1 MLTGRPIRQP
11 DGQPITVPHGF
22 TDEYP
27 LAGTIIHT
35 SGNTNVPYKAS
46 ALDVA
51 HDHGLQTAL
60 MVARA
65 TLMTCAQSYDATNG
79 APDLVPPD
87 NGRNKIDH
95 VLVSELP
102 SSFIVDALLPVLTNA
117 SPCNYAF
124 LHFSD
129 LNLLGHNY
137 GWGSSNYFDTL
148 QTVDA
153 QLGRMLA
160 AIDQTPEL
168 AAPGQT
174 ALIVTADYGGQ
185 DSNHTAAELLPIYT
199 IPLIVWGGGFAP
211 GTDLYSV
218 FANRA
223 DPGTN
228 RLDYNAV
235 WQPLRNGD
243 TGNLALMLLG
253 LPPIPGSTMIPMF
266 PTHSPALS
274 VRPTDTGARLE
285 WTTAA
290 VGFTLETSDRIGAP
304 AVWQPITQGVVTNAN
319 EFIYD
324 LTPESGPR
332 FFRLGHH

>member
-1 MLTGRPIRQP
+1 M
-11 DGQPITVPHGF
+11 PHGF

-27 LAGTIIHT
+27 PAGTIIHT
-35 SGNTNVPYKAS
+35 SGNPNVPYKAS
-46 ALDVA
+46 VLDVA

-60 MVARA
+60 VLGRG
-65 TLMTCAQSYDATNG
+65 TLTTCAQSYDATNG

-95 VLVSELP
+95 AVVNDDF
-102 SSFIVDALLPVLTNA
+102 SSGIVDAFLPMITNA
-117 SPCNYAF
+117 TPCNYAF

-129 LNLLGHNY
+129 ANYNGHWY

-153 QLGRMLA
+153 QLGRILT

-199 IPLIVWGGGFAP
+199 IPIIVWGAGIAP
-211 GTDLYSV
+211 GTDLYTI

-228 RLDYNAV
+228 RLDYNAI

-243 TGNLALMLLG
+243 TGNLALTLLG
-253 LPPIPGSTMIPMF
+253 LPSIPGSTMIPMF
-266 PTHSPALS
+266 PTQSPALS
-274 VRPTDTGARLE
+274 VRPTDAGARLE

-290 VGFTLETSDRIGAP
+290 AGYTLQTSDRLDSA
-304 AVWQPITQGVVTNAN
+304 AVWLPVTQGIVTNAN
-319 EFIYD
+319 QCIYEI
-324 LTPESGPR
+324 TPKAGPR
-332 FFRLGHH
+332 FFRLSRP